1 MATPFDQWIKS
12 LTTNPASQIANMHTI
27 FNIATT
33 IILLPFGKY
42 LVKFAELILPNK
54 KEKKDSLFMY
64 LDNDIDMHI
73 GGSAMHLQNTRKEIF
88 RMYDIAKTN
97 VIESFNMLL
106 GQSNI
111 DFAKLELN
119 EDLVDKLNEGITKQI
134 SNSLAH
140 ETNVVV
146 SSNYSSYLYMT
157 TNIERI
163 SDHAMNLGEDAIE
176 LKNKFIDFKPEVK
189 NEIQNMKDIC
199 LKMLDA
205 IINDEDMN
213 IIQDYEDKIDDMS
226 EEYKINM
233 TNRLQ
238 ASICTAD
245 GAMIY
250 SCILIDFERIGDH
263 LLNIAQQLK
272 KIQM

>member
-1 MATPFDQWIKS
+1 
-12 LTTNPASQIANMHTI
+12 
-27 FNIATT
+27 
-33 IILLPFGKY
+33 
-42 LVKFAELILPNK
+42 
-54 KEKKDSLFMY
+54 
-64 LDNDIDMHI
+64 
-73 GGSAMHLQNTRKEIF
+73 
-88 RMYDIAKTN
+88 MYDIAKTN

-163 SDHAMNLGEDAIE
+163 SDHAMNLGEDAVE
-176 LKNKFIDFKPEVK
+176 LKNKFIEFKPEVK